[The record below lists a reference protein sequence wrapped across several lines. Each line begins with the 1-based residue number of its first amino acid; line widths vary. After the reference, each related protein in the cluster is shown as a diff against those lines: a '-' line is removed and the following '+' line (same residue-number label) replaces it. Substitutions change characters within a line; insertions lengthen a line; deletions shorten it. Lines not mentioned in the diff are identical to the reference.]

1 MNKREPIVQ
10 TTKELERIGE
20 YSILMQALALG
31 ETITVNVG
39 RGDIEIWMDK
49 GYELFA
55 SNLNFP
61 DLPTF
66 NYSEELTLSV
76 VVERIIPK
84 LKKQEPKEFKD
95 FTNRWEELKTIT
107 EDALGFN
114 KYKESMR

>member
-1 MNKREPIVQ
+1 MNEREPIAQ

-31 ETITVNVG
+31 ETITINVG
-39 RGDIEIWMDK
+39 RGDMEIWMNK

-55 SNLNFP
+55 SNLNSP
-61 DLPTF
+61 DLPAL

-76 VVERIIPK
+76 VVKGIIPK
-84 LKKQEPKEFKD
+84 LREQAPKEFKG
-95 FTNRWEELKTIT
+95 FPNRWEELKTIV
-107 EDALGFN
+107 EDTLGFN